1 MCFSDP
7 KSASQALLE
16 SKDRVESIGVK
27 YAPKTKA
34 EFRKIYN
41 NIFVKNMPDD
51 WSDQVLK

>member
-1 MCFSDP
+1 
-7 KSASQALLE
+7 LE